1 MDSEKAPVVSLNTN
15 ALFDSLT
22 LNTDAD
28 GGGNSVAS
36 PEDTQSEPSCEVI
49 SRAQQEAD
57 EGERSWLLS
66 QACGFYK
73 RRCTPAQV
81 NKDLCVR
88 VMGESCSARVLQC
101 SLLNTMQNLEPAT
114 QTTAQGKTKIKKFS
128 GLCKHTQNFQ
138 IVLKK
143 LACSFTDI

>member
-1 MDSEKAPVVSLNTN
+1 MDAEC
-15 ALFDSLT
+15 
-22 LNTDAD
+22 
-28 GGGNSVAS
+28 GGYSVAS
-36 PEDTQSEPSCEVI
+36 PGDTQSEPSCEVI

-81 NKDLCVR
+81 NKDLCIR

-114 QTTAQGKTKIKKFS
+114 QTTAQGKKHKNKKV
-128 GLCKHTQNFQ
+128 QW
-138 IVLKK
+138 IM
-143 LACSFTDI
+143 